1 MTGGRAASGSTAS
14 FFGSCF
20 QRNRLQRK
28 KPAPLNS
35 PGPLRG
41 PGSRPAALGKLACG
55 PGESGM
61 PTHSQHSA
69 KVAEIVATAARITRA
84 IDPGARGSAAGIL
97 VRASAPGLQPANI
110 PWRLLAFRQSSRSA
124 GSASLFRAFR
134 QHRTPGQEDKV
145 RKNIMDNKRLIRLLT
160 KKLSPYCSMTSW
172 LLERQISSAV
182 EETMEKI
189 SELDDLREQLHTRI
203 VRFSYR
209 KMDGSLR
216 EAIGTLK
223 PSVLDKLSAN
233 TKPRRHTSGRSDC
246 IVYYDLDREDW
257 RCFCPENFVSMS

>member
-1 MTGGRAASGSTAS
+1 MTGCR
-14 FFGSCF
+14 
-20 QRNRLQRK
+20 
-28 KPAPLNS
+28 PAPGYTPLS
-35 PGPLRG
+35 LGPASKETGSKERIQTPELPGSPPGPRLAARGARQARLR
-41 PGSRPAALGKLACG
+41 

-69 KVAEIVATAARITRA
+69 KVAEIVATAARISRA
-84 IDPGARGSAAGIL
+84 IDPGARRSAAGIF
-97 VRASAPGLQPANI
+97 VRALAPGLQPANI
-110 PWRLLAFRQSSRSA
+110 PWRLLAFGQSPRSA

-134 QHRTPGQEDKV
+134 QHRTPAQEDKV
-145 RKNIMDNKRLIRLLT
+145 CKTFMDNKRLIRLLT
-160 KKLSPYCSMTSW
+160 KKLNPYCGMTSW
-172 LLERQISSAV
+172 ALEQKVTPAV
-182 EETMEKI
+182 EEAMAET
-189 SELDDLREQLHTRI
+189 SELEELLEQLHSRI

-233 TKPRRHTSGRSDC
+233 TKPRRRISSRSDC